1 MSQRAGKAQEPE
13 EVAVVRQRLARL
25 AEKFKSSPNSIAS
38 LAIAVSV
45 PLRMKKISKRLIKI
59 TSEVAWA
66 DITVI
71 ARIYS

>member
-1 MSQRAGKAQEPE
+1 MSQRAGKGQEPE

-38 LAIAVSV
+38 SAIAVSV